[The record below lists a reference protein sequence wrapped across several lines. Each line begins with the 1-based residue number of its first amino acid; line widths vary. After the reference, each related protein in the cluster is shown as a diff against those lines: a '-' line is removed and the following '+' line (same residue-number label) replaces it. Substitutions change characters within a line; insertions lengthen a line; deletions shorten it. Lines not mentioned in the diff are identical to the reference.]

1 MIKLIVSDL
10 DGTLLNSKQQ
20 ISDRTLRAIKQIQR
34 KGLRLLINTE
44 QNYFWCQKNSSM
56 HTIFL
61 VISHVF
67 GGSCIFDTSGHQLHA
82 SYIPTKRIP
91 EMLRIFGSCRTFY
104 EIHSTRGLCVLGS
117 KEGYANYLSSE
128 VVPALREE
136 FPSQTLD
143 EESYICER
151 LWKCSFLW

>member
-44 QNYFWCQKNSSM
+44 QNYFDAKK
-56 HTIFL
+56 L
-61 VISHVF
+61 LDAYDISCDIACF
-67 GGSCIFDTSGHQLHA
+67 GGSCIFDTSGDQLHA

-104 EIHSTRGLCVLGS
+104 EIHSTRGLCV
-117 KEGYANYLSSE
+117 
-128 VVPALREE
+128 
-136 FPSQTLD
+136 F
-143 EESYICER
+143 
-151 LWKCSFLW
+151 

>member
-44 QNYFWCQKNSSM
+44 QNYFDAKK
-56 HTIFL
+56 L
-61 VISHVF
+61 LDAYDISCDIACF

-82 SYIPTKRIP
+82 SIFQPNVS
-91 EMLRIFGSCRTFY
+91 LRCCGSSVPVVLFMR
-104 EIHSTRGLCVLGS
+104 STVLVDYVS
-117 KEGYANYLSSE
+117 W
-128 VVPALREE
+128 VPRKDMQIICLLKL
-136 FPSQTLD
+136 FPL
-143 EESYICER
+143 
-151 LWKCSFLW
+151 

>member
-44 QNYFWCQKNSSM
+44 QNYFDAKK
-56 HTIFL
+56 L
-61 VISHVF
+61 LDAYDISCDIACF
-67 GGSCIFDTSGHQLHA
+67 GGSCIFDTSGDQLHA

-104 EIHSTRGLCVLGS
+104 EIHSTRGLCVL
-117 KEGYANYLSSE
+117 
-128 VVPALREE
+128 VPRKDMQIICLLKL
-136 FPSQTLD
+136 FPL
-143 EESYICER
+143 
-151 LWKCSFLW
+151 

>member
-44 QNYFWCQKNSSM
+44 QNYFDAKK
-56 HTIFL
+56 L
-61 VISHVF
+61 LDAYDISYPGIPVPEQLP
-67 GGSCIFDTSGHQLHA
+67 DASGHQLHA

-143 EESYICER
+143 EESYI
-151 LWKCSFLW
+151 

>member
-44 QNYFWCQKNSSM
+44 QNYFDAKKILDAYNIPCD
-56 HTIFL
+56 IAC
-61 VISHVF
+61 F
-67 GGSCIFDTSGHQLHA
+67 GGSCIFDASGHQLHA

-104 EIHSTRGLCVLGS
+104 EIHSTRGLCV
-117 KEGYANYLSSE
+117 
-128 VVPALREE
+128 
-136 FPSQTLD
+136 F
-143 EESYICER
+143 
-151 LWKCSFLW
+151 